1 MTKRIQKRVH
11 LHMVSDATGE
21 TVDTI
26 TRACLAR
33 FPDMQPVEHLY
44 ALVTDQEMLE
54 EACAGIAANPGPVL
68 YTLASDPMRRKL
80 QAFCHAKKIAAIPAI
95 EPTIEALAS
104 CLGLEGEADRPGS
117 QHVMDDNYF
126 RRIEALDFA
135 IAHDDGQGLETLDQA
150 DVVLTGVSRT
160 SKTPTCFYLAQRG
173 VKAANVPLVPALPVP
188 ERLESLQGP
197 LVVGLTAQPSRLVH
211 VRRQRFSQK
220 AARAAESYTDKSNV
234 ENEARFALQVFSRHQ
249 WPMVDVTHCSVE
261 ETAAKIGN
269 LMRQREER
277 ALQET
282 DGS

>member
-1 MTKRIQKRVH
+1 
-11 LHMVSDATGE
+11 
-21 TVDTI
+21 
-26 TRACLAR
+26 
-33 FPDMQPVEHLY
+33 
-44 ALVTDQEMLE
+44 
-54 EACAGIAANPGPVL
+54 
-68 YTLASDPMRRKL
+68 MRRKL

-249 WPMVDVTHCSVE
+249 WPYGGCDALLCGRDGGE
-261 ETAAKIGN
+261 N
-269 LMRQREER
+269 RQSYAPARR
-277 ALQET
+277 AGVAR
-282 DGS
+282 DGWLLRRQKLFWRRKALRARRFCALRD